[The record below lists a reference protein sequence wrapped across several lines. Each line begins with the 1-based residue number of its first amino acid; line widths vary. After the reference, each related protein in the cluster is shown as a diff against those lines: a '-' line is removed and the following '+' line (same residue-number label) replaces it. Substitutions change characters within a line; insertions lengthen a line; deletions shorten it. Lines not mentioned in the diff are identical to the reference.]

1 MHVAP
6 WLPVGTR
13 EIYISSSSA
22 TPPCSVAFM
31 FDIRSSR
38 LQRPSVKLLTLD
50 PCAAQDEVGVA
61 DALRTVLR
69 NPAHRSE
76 PEPSEDP
83 FGTEHLH
90 VRTGEE
96 KKISAR
102 RTTRQKTRAAYT
114 SSTVLPSSCKN
125 SFRSWRCLKSARDKE
140 VCSHGPVQGGFHG
153 LYLERA

>member
-50 PCAAQDEVGVA
+50 PCAAQMKLELQMPCEPYCEIQHIA
-61 DALRTVLR
+61 ASLSLQRIHSVL
-69 NPAHRSE
+69 NI
-76 PEPSEDP
+76 
-83 FGTEHLH
+83 FM
-90 VRTGEE
+90 
-96 KKISAR
+96 
-102 RTTRQKTRAAYT
+102 
-114 SSTVLPSSCKN
+114 
-125 SFRSWRCLKSARDKE
+125 
-140 VCSHGPVQGGFHG
+140 
-153 LYLERA
+153 